1 MAGAVFDAAITP
13 NLLPDEA
20 AIEAAREEK
29 RAEVADVMIRK
40 NQKIVDEGEI
50 ITQEIYDR
58 LVSLHLVGGAD
69 YKSSVLPLLGSFLLV
84 VLLFVAAVHLLR
96 MGQRAVC
103 AEAQ

>member
-1 MAGAVFDAAITP
+1 M
-13 NLLPDEA
+13 
-20 AIEAAREEK
+20 
-29 RAEVADVMIRK
+29 
-40 NQKIVDEGEI
+40 DEGEI

-84 VLLFVAAVHLLR
+84 VLLFVALYLFLR